1 MLKQNCGHDTETL
14 MLKQNCGHDREADIE
29 TEFVVMTAPRF
40 HLQCVLTVFHYI

>member
-29 TEFVVMTAPRF
+29 TE
-40 HLQCVLTVFHYI
+40 LWS